1 MIQRFA
7 ALIVASTLMAACNQ
21 PPPNTKVRCQYDQE
35 IRRDIFMECLR
46 VVPQGPAATKYN
58 DWSEVVNECGD
69 QAGYMSLRGCSD
81 TRANRDHQDAESKP

>member
-1 MIQRFA
+1 VKYRIA
-7 ALIVASTLMAACNQ
+7 TLAIYCALVAGCDK
-21 PPPNTKVRCQYDQE
+21 PPPNTLARCQYDQD

-81 TRANRDHQDAESKP
+81 TRYRGAPQESKP